1 MKVVVVGCTHAG
13 TAAVVNIKENY
24 PDSEVVIYEKNNN
37 VSFLSCGIAL
47 NVGKVIDTTEKLFYS
62 SPEALNSL
70 GAQTKMQ
77 HEVLDIDFKNK
88 KLSVKNLLTN
98 EVFEDNYDK
107 LVLTLGSW
115 PIVPKFEGGTLDNIV
130 LCKNYNHALNI
141 IEKSKDAKNV
151 VVIGAGY
158 IGVEL
163 AEAFEM
169 QGKNTTLIDAE
180 NRIMAKYLDK
190 EFTDIAETEFK
201 NKGVNIVLGQKVQ
214 KFEGTDTV
222 KKVITDKGEYN
233 ADLVVLCI
241 GFAPNTKLVQGKL
254 ETLPNGAIIGTS
266 SIRRAAQIKSIRND
280 LNIVPI
286 RGNVGTRLE
295 KMKNEGMDGIILA
308 AAGLKRLGMEDIIT
322 EYLNP
327 EIFVPAVSQGALG
340 IECLKNGEY
349 NKYFR
354 ELDNKDVRVTV
365 EAERS
370 FMRELNGG
378 CHSLIGAYAT
388 LDGND
393 IYIIGTYEVNGTI
406 VKKDILGKKEDNIEL
421 GRKLAQKILKA

>member
-1 MKVVVVGCTHAG
+1 MELILATRKSALAQTQTETVMKLLKDKENIDSKKLLVVTEGDKRLDASLNKIGGKGLFTKDIEIALLEKRAH
-13 TAAVVNIKENY
+13 AAVHSMKDV
-24 PDSEVVIYEKNNN
+24 PYEMGED
-37 VSFLSCGIAL
+37 FELIAMPEREDVRDVL
-47 NVGKVIDTTEKLFYS
+47 VCSSGLKLD
-62 SPEALNSL
+62 
-70 GAQTKMQ
+70 Q
-77 HEVLDIDFKNK
+77 
-88 KLSVKNLLTN
+88 
-98 EVFEDNYDK
+98 
-107 LVLTLGSW
+107 
-115 PIVPKFEGGTLDNIV
+115 
-130 LCKNYNHALNI
+130 
-141 IEKSKDAKNV
+141 
-151 VVIGAGY
+151 
-158 IGVEL
+158 
-163 AEAFEM
+163 
-169 QGKNTTLIDAE
+169 
-180 NRIMAKYLDK
+180 
-190 EFTDIAETEFK
+190 
-201 NKGVNIVLGQKVQ
+201 
-214 KFEGTDTV
+214 
-222 KKVITDKGEYN
+222 
-233 ADLVVLCI
+233 
-241 GFAPNTKLVQGKL
+241 
-254 ETLPNGAIIGTS
+254 LPNGAIIGTS

>member
-1 MKVVVVGCTHAG
+1 MELILATRKSALAQTQTETVMRLLKDKENIDSKKLLVVTEGDKRLDVSLNKIGGKGLFTKDIEMSLLEKRAH
-13 TAAVVNIKENY
+13 AAVHSMKDV
-24 PDSEVVIYEKNNN
+24 PYEMGED
-37 VSFLSCGIAL
+37 FELIAMPEREDVRDVL
-47 NVGKVIDTTEKLFYS
+47 VCRSGLKLD
-62 SPEALNSL
+62 
-70 GAQTKMQ
+70 Q
-77 HEVLDIDFKNK
+77 
-88 KLSVKNLLTN
+88 
-98 EVFEDNYDK
+98 
-107 LVLTLGSW
+107 
-115 PIVPKFEGGTLDNIV
+115 
-130 LCKNYNHALNI
+130 
-141 IEKSKDAKNV
+141 
-151 VVIGAGY
+151 
-158 IGVEL
+158 
-163 AEAFEM
+163 
-169 QGKNTTLIDAE
+169 
-180 NRIMAKYLDK
+180 
-190 EFTDIAETEFK
+190 
-201 NKGVNIVLGQKVQ
+201 
-214 KFEGTDTV
+214 
-222 KKVITDKGEYN
+222 
-233 ADLVVLCI
+233 
-241 GFAPNTKLVQGKL
+241 
-254 ETLPNGAIIGTS
+254 LPNGAIIGTS

-349 NKYFR
+349 NKYFK

-388 LDGND
+388 LSGND
-393 IYIIGTYEVNGTI
+393 IYIIGTYEVNGII
-406 VKKDILGKKEDNIEL
+406 VKKDILGRKEEHIEL